1 MFLIH
6 QKASD
11 ETMTSKELS
20 KMKSMKAKV
29 LDGLKI
35 HQFASACAAGKCP
48 YFKEA
53 CCSSCLAKDA
63 EWLISQMDKRIAELD
78 DLVETVCL
86 GG

>member
-20 KMKSMKAKV
+20 KMKSMKTKV
-29 LDGLKI
+29 LYGLKS
-35 HQFASACAAGKCP
+35 HHGASACARGRCP
-48 YFKEA
+48 YYKDDF
-53 CCSSCLAKDA
+53 CSSSLAKDA
-63 EWLISQMDKRIAELD
+63 EWLISQMDKRIQELD

>member
-1 MFLIH
+1 MTNEELNNL
-6 QKASD
+6 K
-11 ETMTSKELS
+11 TMKI
-20 KMKSMKAKV
+20 KV

-35 HQFASACAAGKCP
+35 HKGPSACAGGQCP
-48 YFKEA
+48 YFKNA
-53 CCSSCLAKDA
+53 DCSSRLAEDA